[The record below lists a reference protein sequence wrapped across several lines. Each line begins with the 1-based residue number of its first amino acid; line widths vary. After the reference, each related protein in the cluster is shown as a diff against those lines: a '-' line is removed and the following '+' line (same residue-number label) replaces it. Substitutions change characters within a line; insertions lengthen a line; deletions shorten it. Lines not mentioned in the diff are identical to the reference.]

1 MRALLDD
8 LAFALRSLRNNVR
21 FAAAVILVLAL
32 GIGANSAIFSLV
44 DAALFRALPVER
56 PEELVRVFATEP
68 QSTDLG
74 ETSYPGYL
82 HLRDGVTAFSSLA
95 AFGTDIAVHVASDAR
110 LPERVAGSV
119 VSGNFFSTLGARA
132 THGRLIA
139 ASDDSRSAQP
149 VAVLSDE
156 LWRSRFNANP
166 AAIGTSIRINGVPF
180 TVIGVAERGFV
191 GATFDATTD
200 IWLPLSTIDVASPGL
215 AELKPLERRGLTWLS
230 IVGRLAPRA
239 SIATAQAQMDV
250 ISTRYAAENPGDR
263 AKRDAKALPASD
275 AAINPARRAEAQRLS
290 WLLLGVVGM
299 VLLIACADAAGLL
312 LARAERR
319 RRELAIRAA
328 LGASRSR
335 IVSQSLAE
343 SLVLA
348 VAAAVVG
355 LGLAMWLT
363 DFISTAAP
371 QGIALPL
378 SASSGVLATRTLV
391 FSAGVSILT
400 AVLVGVVPAVAA
412 SRPDLVPMLKGD
424 RARLSVS
431 SHRSVPFRDLLV
443 AGQMALAMMLLVGA
457 GLLLRTLANENR
469 INTGFRPQGAVI
481 ATIDLSRSG
490 YDNERG
496 RRFYTSV
503 QQHISQ
509 VPGFEVVALGRSV
522 PVQAGGIATTAAPEG
537 YVPRPNEVMEV
548 EATMISPGYY
558 RALGTPL
565 LRGREFTDADVRDGP
580 RVVIVN
586 QAFADRYW
594 PGQDPIGKHVGEI
607 STPPSVVVGVVG
619 TAKYRSLRED
629 PRPALAVPV
638 QQMYSEAMTIVVRT
652 PMEPS
657 AAIRQMAEVVATLD
671 PGLPLIRAR
680 TLASKL
686 SFALARERLLAI
698 LLVAFAGLAAALSA
712 AGLYA
717 VVSYRM
723 QSRTREWGIR
733 IAIGARPQNVL
744 WLAQRQ
750 STVLALIGLGIGL
763 AGAAAATRFVKSL
776 LFGVKPVDVWTYAV
790 AAVTLGVVVAL
801 AAYLPARRATRIDP
815 TIALRAD

>member
-8 LAFALRSLRNNVR
+8 LAFALRTLRNNAR
-21 FAAAVILVLAL
+21 FAAAVTFVLAL

-56 PEELVRVFATEP
+56 PQELVRVFG
-68 QSTDLG
+68 TDPEASGLT

-82 HLRDGVTAFSSLA
+82 SLRDGVTAFSSLA
-95 AFGTDIAVHVASDAR
+95 AFGTDVAVHVASDAR
-110 LPERVAGSV
+110 LPERVTGTV
-119 VSGNFFSTLGARA
+119 VSGNFFSSLGARPA
-132 THGRLIA
+132 HGRLIGVP
-139 ASDDSRSAQP
+139 DDDRSAQP
-149 VAVLSDE
+149 VAVLSNE
-156 LWRSRFNANP
+156 LWRSRFNGDP
-166 AAIGTSIRINGVPF
+166 GVVGQSIRINNIPF
-180 TVIGVAERGFV
+180 TIVGVATRGFV

-200 IWLPLSTIDVASPGL
+200 IWLPLSTINAADPGL

-230 IVGRLAPRA
+230 IVGRLAPRTSMA
-239 SIATAQAQMDV
+239 AAQAQMDV
-250 ISTRYAAENPGDR
+250 LSARYAAENPGDR
-263 AKRDAKALPASD
+263 AKRGAKAIAAND
-275 AAINPARRAEAQRLS
+275 AAINPGQRAEAQRLS
-290 WLLLGVVGM
+290 WLLLGVVAM

-328 LGASRSR
+328 LGASRGR
-335 IVSQSLAE
+335 IVRQSLAE
-343 SLVLA
+343 SFIMAL
-348 VAAAVVG
+348 AAAVLG
-355 LGLAMWLT
+355 LGLAVWLT
-363 DFISTAAP
+363 DFVSSAAP

-400 AVLVGVVPAVAA
+400 AMLVGLVPAVAA

-424 RARLSVS
+424 RSRFAVS
-431 SHRSVPFRDLLV
+431 SHRSVPLRDVLV

-457 GLLLRTLANENR
+457 GLLLRTLANESR
-469 INTGFRPQGAVI
+469 INPGFRPEGAVI

-496 RRFYTSV
+496 RQFYSLV
-503 QQHISQ
+503 QQRLSQ
-509 VPGFEVVALGRSV
+509 VPGFEAVALGRSV
-522 PVQAGGIATTAAPEG
+522 PVQTGGMATTATPEG
-537 YVPRPNEVMEV
+537 YVPRPNEAMEV
-548 EATMISPGYY
+548 EASMVTPGYY

-565 LRGREFTDADVRDGP
+565 LRGREFTDADVRDGQ

-594 PGQDPIGKHVGEI
+594 PGQDPLGKHIGDI
-607 STPPSVVVGVVG
+607 SMPPSIVVGVVG
-619 TAKYRSLRED
+619 TAKYRSLREE
-629 PRPALAVPV
+629 PLPALAVPV
-638 QQMYSEAMTIVVRT
+638 QQMYSDAMTIIVRT
-652 PMEPS
+652 SMEPA
-657 AAIRQMAEVVATLD
+657 AAIRQIAEAVATLD
-671 PGLPLIRAR
+671 AGLPLIRAR

-686 SFALARERLLAI
+686 SLALARERLLAI
-698 LLVAFAGLAAALSA
+698 LLVAFAALAAALSA

-717 VVSYRM
+717 VVAYRM

-763 AGAAAATRFVKSL
+763 AGAAMATRFVESL
-776 LFGVKPVDVWTYAV
+776 LFGVKPIDVWTYAA

>member
-8 LAFALRSLRNNVR
+8 LAFALRTLRNNAR
-21 FAAAVILVLAL
+21 FAAAVTLVLAL

-44 DAALFRALPVER
+44 DAALFRALPVDK
-56 PEELVRVFATEP
+56 PEELVRVFGTDP
-68 QSTDLG
+68 QDGALT

-82 HLRDGVTAFSSLA
+82 DLRDGATTFSSLA
-95 AFGTDIAVHVASDAR
+95 AFGTDVAVHVASDAR
-110 LPERVAGSV
+110 LPERINGTV
-119 VSGNFFSTLGARA
+119 VSGNFFSLLGARA
-132 THGRLIA
+132 THGRLIS

-156 LWRSRFNANP
+156 LWRARFNSDPNAVG
-166 AAIGTSIRINGVPF
+166 ASIRLNGVPF
-180 TVIGVAERGFV
+180 TVVGVAERGFV

-200 IWLPLSTIDVASPGL
+200 IWLPLSTINVADPEL
-215 AELKPLERRGLTWLS
+215 AQLKPLERRGLTWLS
-230 IVGRLAPRA
+230 IVGRLAPGA
-239 SIATAQAQMDV
+239 SIAAAQAQMNV
-250 ISTRYAAENPGDR
+250 VSARYAAQNPGDR
-263 AKRDAKALPASD
+263 ARRGAKAMPASD
-275 AAINPARRAEAQRLS
+275 AAINPSQRAEAQRLS
-290 WLLLGVVGM
+290 WLLLGVVAM

-328 LGASRSR
+328 LGASRGR
-335 IVSQSLAE
+335 IVRQSLAE
-343 SLVLA
+343 SLVMSL
-348 VAAAVVG
+348 AAAVVG

-363 DFISTAAP
+363 DFVSSAAP

-400 AVLVGVVPAVAA
+400 AVLVGLVPAVAA

-424 RARLSVS
+424 RARVSVS
-431 SHRSVPFRDLLV
+431 SHRSVPLRDVLV

-457 GLLLRTLANENR
+457 GLLLRTLANESR
-469 INTGFRPQGAVI
+469 INPGFRPEGAVI

-490 YDNERG
+490 YDSERG
-496 RRFYTSV
+496 RQFYTSV
-503 QQHISQ
+503 QQRLSQ
-509 VPGFEVVALGRSV
+509 VPGFEAVALGRSV
-522 PVQAGGIATTAAPEG
+522 PVQTGGMATSAAPEG
-537 YVPRPNEVMEV
+537 YVPRPNEAMEV
-548 EATMISPGYY
+548 EASMVSPGYF

-565 LRGREFTDADVRDGP
+565 LRGREFTDADVRDGQ

-594 PGQDPIGKHVGEI
+594 PGQDPIGKHVGDI
-607 STPPSVVVGVVG
+607 SMPPSVVVGVVG

-638 QQMYSEAMTIVVRT
+638 QQMYSDAMTIIVRT
-652 PMEPS
+652 SIEPS
-657 AAIRQMAEVVATLD
+657 AAIRQIAETVATLD
-671 PGLPLIRAR
+671 AGLPLIRAR

-698 LLVAFAGLAAALSA
+698 LLVAFAALAAALSA

-717 VVSYRM
+717 VVAYRM

-750 STVLALIGLGIGL
+750 STVLALVGLAVGL
-763 AGAAAATRFVKSL
+763 AGAAAATRFIQSL

-790 AAVTLGVVVAL
+790 AAVTLGVVVTL

>member
-8 LAFALRSLRNNVR
+8 LAFALRTLRNNAR

-44 DAALFRALPVER
+44 DAALFRSLPVER
-56 PEELVRVFATEP
+56 PAELVRVFATEP
-68 QSTDLG
+68 QTNQLG
-74 ETSYPGYL
+74 GTSYPGYL
-82 HLRDGVTAFSSLA
+82 DLRNNVPAFSSLA
-95 AFGTDIAVHVASDAR
+95 AFATDVAVHVASDAK
-110 LPERVAGSV
+110 LPERVSGTV
-119 VSGNFFSTLGARA
+119 VSGNFFSALGARA
-132 THGRLIA
+132 AVGRLIA
-139 ASDDSRSAQP
+139 PPDDQRGAQP
-149 VAVLSDE
+149 VAVLSDD
-156 LWRSRFNANP
+156 LWRARFNGEP
-166 AAIGTSIRINGVPF
+166 TVLGTSVRINGVPF
-180 TVIGVAERGFV
+180 TVIGVAPRGFV

-200 IWLPLSTIDVASPGL
+200 IWLPLSTINVADPEL
-215 AELKPLERRGLTWLS
+215 AELKPLERRGFTWLS

-239 SIATAQAQMDV
+239 SLAMAQAQMDV
-250 ISTRYAAENPGDR
+250 VSARYAAQNPSDGAR
-263 AKRDAKALPASD
+263 RGAKAMVAND
-275 AAINPARRAEAQRLS
+275 AAIDPSQRAEARRLS
-290 WLLLGVVGM
+290 WLLLGVVAI

-328 LGASRSR
+328 LGASRAR
-335 IVSQSLAE
+335 IVRQSLAE
-343 SLVLA
+343 SLVISL
-348 VAAAVVG
+348 AAAVLG

-363 DFISTAAP
+363 DFVSNAAP

-391 FSAGVSILT
+391 FSASVSILT
-400 AVLVGVVPAVAA
+400 AVLVGLVPAVAA

-424 RARLSVS
+424 RSRWSVS
-431 SHRSVPFRDLLV
+431 SHRSVPLRDVLV

-457 GLLLRTLANENR
+457 GLLLRTLANESR
-469 INTGFRPQGAVI
+469 IDPGFRPEGAVI

-490 YDNERG
+490 YDSERG
-496 RRFYTSV
+496 RRFYTTV
-503 QQHISQ
+503 QQRLSE
-509 VPGFEVVALGRSV
+509 VPGFEAVALGRSV
-522 PVQAGGIATTAAPEG
+522 PVQTGGIATSAAPEG
-537 YVPRPNEVMEV
+537 YVPRPNETMEV
-548 EATMISPGYY
+548 EASMISPGYY

-565 LRGREFTDADVRDGP
+565 LRGREFTDADVRDGQ

-594 PGQDPIGKHVGEI
+594 PGQDPIGKHVGDI
-607 STPPSVVVGVVG
+607 SMPPSVVVGVVA
-619 TAKYRSLRED
+619 TAKYRSLREN
-629 PRPALAVPV
+629 PLPAVAVPV
-638 QQMYSEAMTIVVRT
+638 QQMYSDAMTIIVRT
-652 PMEPS
+652 SIEPN
-657 AAIRQMAEVVATLD
+657 AAIRQITEAVATLD
-671 PGLPLIRAR
+671 PDLPLIRAR

-698 LLVAFAGLAAALSA
+698 LLVAFATLAAALSA
-712 AGLYA
+712 SGLYA
-717 VVSYRM
+717 VVAYRM

-750 STVLALIGLGIGL
+750 STVLALIGLGLGL
-763 AGAAAATRFVKSL
+763 LGAALATRLVESL
-776 LFGVKPVDVWTYAV
+776 LFGVKPVDVWTYGA

>member
-8 LAFALRSLRNNVR
+8 LAFALRTLRNNAR
-21 FAAAVILVLAL
+21 FAAAVTFVLAL

-56 PEELVRVFATEP
+56 PDELVRVFATEP
-68 QSTDLG
+68 QSNTLG
-74 ETSYPGYL
+74 GTSYPGYL
-82 HLRDGVTAFSSLA
+82 DLRDGVSAFSSLA
-95 AFGTDIAVHVASDAR
+95 AFGTDVAVHVSSDAR
-110 LPERVAGSV
+110 LPERVSGAV
-119 VSGNFFSTLGARA
+119 VSGNFFSLLGARP
-132 THGRLIA
+132 TQGRLIA
-139 ASDDSRSAQP
+139 TQDDDRSAQP

-156 LWRSRFNANP
+156 LWRSRFGGDPGVVGAN
-166 AAIGTSIRINGVPF
+166 IQINGIPF
-180 TVIGVAERGFV
+180 TVIGVASRGFV

-200 IWLPLSTIDVASPGL
+200 IWLPLSTINVADPEL
-215 AELKPLERRGLTWLS
+215 AQLKPLERRGLTWLS
-230 IVGRLAPRA
+230 IIGRLAPRA
-239 SIATAQAQMDV
+239 SMATAQAQMDV
-250 ISTRYAAENPGDR
+250 ISARYAAQNPTDGARRGAR
-263 AKRDAKALPASD
+263 AMPASE
-275 AAINPARRAEAQRLS
+275 AAIDPSQRAEAQRLS
-290 WLLLGVVGM
+290 WLLLGVVAM

-328 LGASRSR
+328 LGASRGR
-335 IVSQSLAE
+335 IVRQSLAE
-343 SLVLA
+343 SLVMSLA
-348 VAAAVVG
+348 ATVIG

-363 DFISTAAP
+363 DFVASAAP

-400 AVLVGVVPAVAA
+400 AVLVGLIPAVAA

-424 RARLSVS
+424 RTRLALS
-431 SHRSVPFRDLLV
+431 SHRSVPLRDVLV

-469 INTGFRPQGAVI
+469 INPGFRPEGAVI

-490 YDNERG
+490 YDSDRG
-496 RRFYTSV
+496 RQFYTSV
-503 QQHISQ
+503 QQRLSE
-509 VPGFEVVALGRSV
+509 VPGFEAVALGRSV
-522 PVQAGGIATTAAPEG
+522 PVQASGIATSAAPEG
-537 YVPRPNEVMEV
+537 YTARPNEAMEV
-548 EATMISPGYY
+548 EASMISPGYY

-565 LRGREFTDADVRDGP
+565 LRGREFTDADVRDGQ

-594 PGQDPIGKHVGEI
+594 PGQDPIGKHVGDI
-607 STPPSVVVGVVG
+607 SMPPSIVVGVVA
-619 TAKYRSLRED
+619 TAKYRSLREEA
-629 PRPALAVPV
+629 RPALAVPV
-638 QQMYSEAMTIVVRT
+638 QQMYSDAMTILVRT
-652 PMEPS
+652 SIEPN
-657 AAIRQMAEVVATLD
+657 AAIRQIAEAVATLD

-698 LLVAFAGLAAALSA
+698 LLVAFAALAAALSA

-717 VVSYRM
+717 VVAYRM

-750 STVLALIGLGIGL
+750 STVLALIGLGVGL
-763 AGAAAATRFVKSL
+763 AAAAAATRFVESML
-776 LFGVKPVDVWTYAV
+776 YGVKPIDAWTYGG
-790 AAVTLGVVVAL
+790 AAVTLGVVVVI